1 MRQPD
6 ESPPPEGRRAG
17 AAVARAR
24 LTAWRRAVLN
34 RRSLGRAVMVAAIVA
49 AITCLIG
56 IIVAWQLVGDLGRT
70 TKSSLVIAGDTLATV
85 DDTLDVADSVIQSV
99 HGGIGTVQ
107 DSLTT
112 LTTAV
117 DDGSSTLGVVS
128 DLTADIA
135 PSVERIA
142 SGLGGLETAAATV
155 DGVLQQLSDLPFG
168 PDYDPEAGL
177 ASQVQLIRDDLQP
190 IADDLTNASGT
201 LSDLAASSDAVI
213 ARLDELSADLDDIE
227 RSLAE
232 SGELIER
239 YRRSTADAL
248 ALATTTREDL
258 DRDIWLS
265 RILIVVL
272 GLAIAVGQVAPFR
285 IGRELARSGPRGDQ
299 VG

>member
-1 MRQPD
+1 MSQPD
-6 ESPPPEGRRAG
+6 DSPAPEGRGAG

-24 LTAWRRAVLN
+24 LIALRRAVLN
-34 RRSLGRAVMVAAIVA
+34 RRSMGRAVMVAAVVA

-56 IIVAWQLVGDLGRT
+56 IVVAWQLVGDLGRT
-70 TKSSLVIAGDTLATV
+70 TRSSLVIASDTLVTV
-85 DDTLDVADSVIQSV
+85 DDTLDVAESVIESV
-99 HGGIGTVQ
+99 EGGIGTVQ

-117 DDGSSTLGVVS
+117 DDGSTTLGVVS
-128 DLTADIA
+128 DLTADLA
-135 PSVERIA
+135 PNVERIA
-142 SGLGGLETAAATV
+142 SALGGLESAAGTV

-177 ASQVQLIRDDLQP
+177 ASQVQLVRDDLQP
-190 IADDLTNASGT
+190 IAEDLTNASDT
-201 LSDLAASSDAVI
+201 LSGLAASSDDVI

-227 RSLAE
+227 RSLAD
-232 SGELIER
+232 SGELLER
-239 YRRSTADAL
+239 YRRTTADAL
-248 ALATTTREDL
+248 ALATTTSEDL

-299 VG
+299 VS